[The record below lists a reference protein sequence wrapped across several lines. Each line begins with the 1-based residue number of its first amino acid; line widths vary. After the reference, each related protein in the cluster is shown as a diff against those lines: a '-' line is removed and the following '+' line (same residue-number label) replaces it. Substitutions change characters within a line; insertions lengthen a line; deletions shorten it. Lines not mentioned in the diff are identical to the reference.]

1 MSVKIETIEEG
12 TSTTDDRK
20 VTKVIGA
27 VNKKIIGRRKQKIR
41 RGNRRSETKWILN
54 SGSDL

>member
-12 TSTTDDRK
+12 ASTTDDRK

-41 RGNRRSETKWILN
+41 RGNRRSETK
-54 SGSDL
+54 